1 MEAPTSSSFFLEE
14 TPMTIET
21 SFDSNYRK
29 VLVAARRARQLQ
41 NGSQALVPTRSN
53 KACRIAQD
61 EINAGKISYVKNN
74 EAEVTKPLVEGPA
87 VPILLSKPSLFP
99 IPPASAGAGV
109 VLPFKRSARLPLLCR
124 KSVASPML

>member
-1 MEAPTSSSFFLEE
+1 MEAPTSSSFFLEM

-29 VLVAARRARQLQ
+29 VLVAARRARQIQ

-87 VPILLSKPSLFP
+87 VPILLS
-99 IPPASAGAGV
+99 
-109 VLPFKRSARLPLLCR
+109 
-124 KSVASPML
+124 

>member
-1 MEAPTSSSFFLEE
+1 MEVPTSSSFFLEK

-61 EINAGKISYVKNN
+61 EIEAGKIAYVKKD
-74 EAEVTKPLVEGPA
+74 VPVVKPLVDESGMPII
-87 VPILLSKPSLFP
+87 VP
-99 IPPASAGAGV
+99 
-109 VLPFKRSARLPLLCR
+109 
-124 KSVASPML
+124 